1 VATARSPSLFVLF
14 LVFSLY
20 FLFESL
26 FESKCGGAWGGD
38 KMEQKSNQDT
48 RQLKKVFINHWRHYR
63 HDLLNQIQLVKSY
76 LQLGRMEDVK
86 RSIDQI
92 VVQAK
97 QHSLLSKLSDPE
109 LAYDLL
115 TYNYQSAPFYLDVE
129 MTLTYD
135 ELDEIADEHNWLDM
149 VKELLDL
156 MEKGSK
162 FMPDRP
168 LPHFSLIFGR
178 EEKDLKLC
186 VDFQGDWDTALGRQ
200 IMQQLKE
207 RVSLEQGK
215 LVEYMHHHNRVVFD
229 IMLPWP
235 IAQSRNRTND

>member
-1 VATARSPSLFVLF
+1 
-14 LVFSLY
+14 
-20 FLFESL
+20 
-26 FESKCGGAWGGD
+26 
-38 KMEQKSNQDT
+38 
-48 RQLKKVFINHWRHYR
+48 VFINHWRHYR

-178 EEKDLKLC
+178 EEKDLC
-186 VDFQGDWDTALGRQ
+186 RFSRGLGYGFRSANYATT
-200 IMQQLKE
+200 E
-207 RVSLEQGK
+207 GK
-215 LVEYMHHHNRVVFD
+215 SIPGTGQTSGIHA
-229 IMLPWP
+229 PP
-235 IAQSRNRTND
+235 